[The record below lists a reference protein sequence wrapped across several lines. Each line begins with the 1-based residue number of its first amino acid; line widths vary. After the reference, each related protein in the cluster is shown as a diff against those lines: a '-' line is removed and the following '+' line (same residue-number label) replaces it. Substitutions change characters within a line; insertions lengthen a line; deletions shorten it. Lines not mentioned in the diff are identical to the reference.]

1 MAGRCLRGNRRW
13 RQRGAAARGC
23 RSRGTCR
30 FLSGASPGRQAR
42 GRLATAGEA
51 LDPGAMGEIGALA
64 RIAAGRFSRRRQS
77 LQMVKNTSLS

>member
-13 RQRGAAARGC
+13 RRRGAAARGC

-42 GRLATAGEA
+42 GLLGTATEA
-51 LDPGAMGEIGALA
+51 LESGAIGEIGALA
-64 RIAAGRFSRRRQS
+64 RIAAGRFFRRR
-77 LQMVKNTSLS
+77 